1 MYTEEPA
8 ARNVTAGML
17 GPDGF
22 GMGADAWLDRSW
34 HQLVDGA
41 LTIDLAKLPAQPQV
55 LIRALDIAGA
65 GPRSRALLAA
75 FSAGK
80 GTVLLTGLNILQ
92 SFASQTATDYNPA
105 KAWLLFQLVRLASTG
120 TVQPSQQLP
129 LELQA
134 TCDCWFGVCTAPAN
148 CSVRSDAVGD
158 ELRSPLQSRKAEASD
173 DSVMEDELYKKTT
186 SALIR
191 AIEEESS
198 MHAKATR
205 TDAMLRALVKDV
217 LELK

>member
-1 MYTEEPA
+1 M
-8 ARNVTAGML
+8 
-17 GPDGF
+17 
-22 GMGADAWLDRSW
+22 
-34 HQLVDGA
+34 
-41 LTIDLAKLPAQPQV
+41 
-55 LIRALDIAGA
+55 
-65 GPRSRALLAA
+65 
-75 FSAGK
+75 
-80 GTVLLTGLNILQ
+80 LLTGLNILQ

-105 KAWLLFQLVRLASTG
+105 KAWVLFQLVRLAS

-129 LELQA
+129 LELEA

-158 ELRSPLQSRKAEASD
+158 ELRSPLQSRKAEASEN
-173 DSVMEDELYKKTT
+173 SVTEDELYKKTT